1 MLRLRQ
7 RSGWGILAG
16 TILIVTIAL
25 AYFIPAWSG
34 IVAGSLW
41 IIFLVLP
48 LWGLNQANSLV
59 SQQRY
64 KEARTLAKYLCWVH
78 PSDGLPEYPKL
89 LRALEMAQNGDL
101 DGAAKIL
108 SRYHN
113 TKTLLGRTSVAL
125 LYRMT
130 GRWQDLLSWIRDACT
145 DEILQADPQLMFYYL
160 RALGE
165 TGDLNGLVEGAERY
179 EGVVARSGDH
189 TSLTNLTLA
198 RMMVFAFCG
207 QPEQVELIFD
217 RHLAKYS
224 QNFRQFWLATADR
237 AAGYELNACKTL
249 TELCNSSDASLR
261 NAANWRLAQL
271 PANPNI
277 ILTTSSQQI
286 LERIQHELQQENLYA
301 NPSSNLVSQKAYGT
315 FGLIGGNIIVFSIEL
330 ISGGSQDLEVLYHLG
345 ALVPTVVWQGE
356 WWRLLSATFLHFGF
370 FHLALNMIGL
380 AYLGIF
386 VEIRLGIWRYLA
398 TYLLCGIGSMLVVTI
413 LAVSTNSEPQ
423 VTVGASG
430 AIMGMVGVTVA
441 ILLQG
446 WRRQKSRIA
455 AQRLRTILLII
466 GLQMFF
472 DLTTPNVSFV
482 GHTSGLVIGFLI
494 GLLLP
499 PKNSEPTAR
508 SSTPKTAS

>member
-16 TILIVTIAL
+16 MILLVAIAL
-25 AYFIPAWSG
+25 TYLTPNWSG
-34 IVAGSLW
+34 IVTGSLW

-48 LWGLNQANSLV
+48 LWGLNMVNGLV

-64 KEARTLAKYLCWVH
+64 KEAVTLAKYLCWLH
-78 PSDGLPEYPKL
+78 PMDGLREYPKL
-89 LRALEMAQNGDL
+89 LQALEMAQNGDL
-101 DGAAKIL
+101 DGATTIL

-113 TKTLLGRTSVAL
+113 TKTILGRTSVAL

-130 GRWQDLLSWIRDACT
+130 GRWQDLLVWIRDVST
-145 DEILQADPQLMFYYL
+145 DEILQTDPQLMFYYL

-165 TGDLNGLVEGAERY
+165 TGDLNGLVQGVERY
-179 EGVVARSGDH
+179 ESIVARSGDR
-189 TSLTNLTLA
+189 SNLTLA

-207 QPEQVELIFD
+207 QPEQVKLIFE
-217 RHLAKYS
+217 RHLKKYS

-237 AAGYELNACKTL
+237 AAGYELSACKTL

-277 ILTTSSQQI
+277 ILTKSSQQI
-286 LERIQHELQQENLYA
+286 LERIEHELQQEVIYGE
-301 NPSSNLVSQKAYGT
+301 PSKLVSRKAYAT
-315 FGLIGGNIIVFSIEL
+315 FGLIGVNIIIFAIEL
-330 ISGGSQDLEVLYHLG
+330 ISGGSQDLEVLYRLG

-370 FHLALNMIGL
+370 FHLVLNMIGL

-386 VEIRLGIWRYLA
+386 VEIRLGIWRYLFA
-398 TYLLCGIGSMLVVTI
+398 YLFCGIGSMLVVTI
-413 LAVSTNSEPQ
+413 LAVSLNSEPQ

-430 AIMGMVGVTVA
+430 AIMGMVGATAA
-441 ILLQG
+441 ILFQG
-446 WRRQKSRIA
+446 WRRDKSRIA
-455 AQRLRTILLII
+455 AQRLKTILFII
-466 GLQMFF
+466 GLQIVF

-494 GLLLP
+494 GILLAHKKLG
-499 PKNSEPTAR
+499 TVGA
-508 SSTPKTAS
+508 